1 MKLNEKNKLFS
12 HLIII
17 IVYHIFACQMN
28 TSTRKS
34 NQKESLASAYLRI
47 KKNYANASSKKASGE
62 KHTSTSSRSHLP
74 SPPRSPS
81 STQLPRS
88 RRPCRRPDESI
99 SSPPPS
105 PDIPI
110 ISENNH
116 HRKFTKRSINHHPQ
130 DDTHHTSID
139 TWQDSTVAVALET
152 KFIQQI
158 KVTGLRPIRENML
171 IKSFQTVIANYK
183 QHIDALSCST
193 QDWVA
198 YAQDLKE
205 SSSNIVNDL
214 ELEILEEV
222 EKRTQMKDRIFEL
235 EEMHRP
241 FLLERDQMHNQL
253 KEAKEEKKQIIH
265 SHRIEMDSFLD
276 QMEKRVDR
284 IRQNTFSKQE
294 MDHMKNQVQAEYNDN
309 FRGSM
314 VQIEHLQRER
324 EQNQEAQEAEARR
337 LDLASNQFKEELKLK
352 QSEVDQLKE
361 TKEITEKQ
369 VDELRSLMSSMVLRA
384 DMDKHRLELSNA
396 EDKNRLLKTNREREL
411 NAIEERVKLVMDI
424 KDCKLKEAEERANAF
439 ECCIKKLEA
448 GLV

>member
-1 MKLNEKNKLFS
+1 M
-12 HLIII
+12 
-17 IVYHIFACQMN
+17 
-28 TSTRKS
+28 
-34 NQKESLASAYLRI
+34 
-47 KKNYANASSKKASGE
+47 
-62 KHTSTSSRSHLP
+62 
-74 SPPRSPS
+74 
-81 STQLPRS
+81 
-88 RRPCRRPDESI
+88 
-99 SSPPPS
+99 
-105 PDIPI
+105 
-110 ISENNH
+110 
-116 HRKFTKRSINHHPQ
+116 
-130 DDTHHTSID
+130 
-139 TWQDSTVAVALET
+139 
-152 KFIQQI
+152 
-158 KVTGLRPIRENML
+158 
-171 IKSFQTVIANYK
+171 
-183 QHIDALSCST
+183 
-193 QDWVA
+193 A

-352 QSEVDQLKE
+352 QSEVDQLKQA
-361 TKEITEKQ
+361 KEITEKQ

-396 EDKNRLLKTNREREL
+396 EEKNRLLKTNWEREL